1 MLPQEVIKH
10 KRDGKKLTTEEID
23 FFIRGVTDWSVSEC
37 QIAAFTMAAY
47 LRGMDTAET
56 VALTKA
62 MAESGERLDWTDAGL
77 DGPVLDKHSTG
88 GVGDTVSLVLAPA
101 VAACG
106 GYVPMISG
114 RGLGFTGGTVDKIE
128 SIPGYGVAPSPE
140 KFKDITKKAGCAII
154 GQTGD
159 LALADKRI
167 YAVRDAV
174 ATIESVPLITA
185 SVLSKKLAE
194 GLDGL
199 VIELTC
205 GNGAFM
211 PDVESAKG
219 LARLMVDTAAGV
231 GLFTRAVITDM
242 NQVLGGAVGNA
253 VEVLQAVE
261 FLTGKKQ
268 NPRLKEAV
276 LTIGSELLPIKGLA
290 AGADDARQKLERAFA
305 SGEAAE
311 RFGRMVAESG
321 GPAGLTDDP
330 EKYLPRAEIVRPVFA
345 ETEGYVDSVD
355 AKAVGQT
362 MSILGGQ
369 RHDAGQTI
377 NPAVGCTDFISVG
390 EKAAKDRP
398 IAVVHAA
405 DEDSFARAEKALR
418 AAVVLS
424 DKKPEGTVPVTYGTV
439 AGKSF

>member
-10 KRDGKKLTTEEID
+10 KRDEKKLTTEEIG
-23 FFIRGVTDWSVSEC
+23 FFVKGVTDWSIPEG
-37 QIAAFTMAAY
+37 QIAAFTMAIF
-47 LRGMDTAET
+47 LRGMDTDET

-62 MAESGERLDWTDAGL
+62 MAESGETLDWTDAGL

-88 GVGDTVSLVLAPA
+88 GIGDSVSMILAPA

-114 RGLGFTGGTVDKIE
+114 RGLGYTGGTVDKIE
-128 SIPGYGVAPSPE
+128 SIPGYQIAPSPE
-140 KFKDITKKAGCAII
+140 KFKEITKKAGCAII

-167 YAVRDAV
+167 YAVRDAA

-211 PDVESAKG
+211 TDIESAKA
-219 LARLMVDTAAGV
+219 LAKLLVEVSAGV
-231 GLFTRAVITDM
+231 GVPARAVITDM
-242 NQVLGGAVGNA
+242 NQVLGSAVGNA
-253 VEVLQAVE
+253 VEVLQAVD

-290 AGADDARQKLERAFA
+290 ADADDARQKLERAFA

-311 RFGRMVAESG
+311 RFARMVAESG
-321 GPAGLTDDP
+321 GPADFTNDP
-330 EKYLPRAEIVRPVFA
+330 EKHLPRAAVVRPVFA
-345 ETEGYVDSVD
+345 GTEGYVASID
-355 AKAVGQT
+355 AKAVGE
-362 MSILGGQ
+362 SLAILGGQ
-369 RHDAGQTI
+369 RRDAGQLI
-377 NPAVGCTDFISVG
+377 DYAVGYTDFIAVG
-390 EKAAKDRP
+390 EYADKDRP
-398 IAVVHAA
+398 IAVVRAET
-405 DEDSFARAEKALR
+405 EDSFAQVEQALRSAIVLTDEKPEKA
-418 AAVVLS
+418 AA
-424 DKKPEGTVPVTYGTV
+424 VTYGTV
-439 AGKSF
+439 AGTSF